1 MGDIDVAGA
10 NYFTLALLVLLLLPI
25 AVMTLERRRAPD
37 LLYALVAACGL
48 GSSAW
53 YAGWPGLGWSLASGL
68 GVAVVI
74 GGAITALRVQ
84 LRHQLDLPT
93 REQIKLMA
101 AGASWLTPFGASLM
115 IMIAALS
122 MIAVVI
128 WQHLQE
134 KHSRPGPEIVVIV
147 AIIIIA
153 IKQYIVS
160 P

>member
-37 LLYALVAACGL
+37 LLYALVAAGGL

-84 LRHQLDLPT
+84 LRLRLLT
-93 REQIKLMA
+93 GGQIKLMA